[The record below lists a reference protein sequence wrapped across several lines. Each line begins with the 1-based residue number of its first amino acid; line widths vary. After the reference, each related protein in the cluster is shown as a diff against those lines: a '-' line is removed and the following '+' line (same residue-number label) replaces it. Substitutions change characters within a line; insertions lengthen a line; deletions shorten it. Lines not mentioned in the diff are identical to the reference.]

1 MSSNTSTSDTKT
13 DKKLNTVFFEKYEEF
28 AKNILEVFPELS
40 TVVKASLELST
51 DDKLSLFKKDIVPA
65 AGKPN
70 RDTKLC
76 PGTILPGVTLTDEL
90 WNSIS
95 SNSKS
100 AIQDYVSLL
109 SFCCMIEGGDEDN
122 MWSKEHMS
130 KFLETWKEKLSSLDF
145 GALAGKFGSMFG
157 MKDGSGNAGIP
168 KLPEKFLKGHIAKL
182 AEELVK
188 DFKPEDFGFTPEEVE
203 ALEKDPGR
211 AFEIMMR
218 IYTTKPDVI
227 QKSVHKIANRLKAK
241 VMSGA
246 IRPDEIAREAKE
258 LMEEFSENPAFVDI
272 MGNFKDMFGFED
284 MDFARKAG
292 REGSARLSI
301 VRDRLKKKLDAR
313 KAAANGVQPQPETTQ
328 KKGNGKSGKK

>member
-1 MSSNTSTSDTKT
+1 M
-13 DKKLNTVFFEKYEEF
+13 
-28 AKNILEVFPELS
+28 
-40 TVVKASLELST
+40 KASLELSN
-51 DDKLSLFKKDIVPA
+51 DDKLTLFKKDVIPA
-65 AGKPN
+65 AGNPN

-76 PGTILPGVTLTDEL
+76 PGTILPRVTLTHEL
-90 WNSIS
+90 WDSIS
-95 SNSKS
+95 SNSKT

-109 SFCCMIEGGDEDN
+109 SFCCMIEGGDEDG
-122 MWSKEHMS
+122 MWNKEHMS

-145 GALAGKFGSMFG
+145 GALTDKFASMFG
-157 MKDGSGNAGIP
+157 MKDGSGNAGMP
-168 KLPEKFLKGHIAKL
+168 KLPERFLKGHIAKL

-203 ALEKDPGR
+203 ALEKEPGR

-246 IRPDEIAREAKE
+246 IRPEEIAREAKE

-272 MGNFKDMFGFED
+272 MENFKGMFGFED

-292 REGSARLSI
+292 REGSARLSM

-313 KAAANGVQPQPETTQ
+313 KAAAEGVQPQQGTQQ